1 MNIVGQTEIGQ
12 QPSMFPGTYDEV
24 GHLGHGDTA
33 VPVPIDA
40 SLPRVR
46 KYID

>member
-12 QPSMFPGTYDEV
+12 QQQPAALNVSWNSLYDEV

-33 VPVPIDA
+33 VPFLSP
-40 SLPRVR
+40 
-46 KYID
+46 